1 MRICVRQCKI
11 YRLFLLINKISIFIL
26 TQRLR
31 WYGGD
36 LEKFR
41 ASFPTLFLLRS
52 KNSFNFEAGKTVLP
66 NMWFKHFKSVKG
78 YNRRNLNFVCM
89 WYSCVLV
96 QVCASVHE
104 WVYMCIC
111 RVQRTISGYSSLCLI
126 YLVFYRWVL
135 SFSSKPQRSACLFL
149 PRLGWHVWHHVRFCF
164 ICGFGTKSR
173 FFSLSSK
180 HFTGNITWDQGCSF

>member
-1 MRICVRQCKI
+1 MEG
-11 YRLFLLINKISIFIL
+11 
-26 TQRLR
+26 T
-31 WYGGD
+31 
-36 LEKFR
+36 
-41 ASFPTLFLLRS
+41 LRS
-52 KNSFNFEAGKTVLP
+52 SGLHSQHYFYCVLKTVFIFEAGKSILP

-111 RVQRTISGYSSLCLI
+111 RVQRTISGYPSLCII
-126 YLVFYRWVL
+126 YLVFYRWVF

-149 PRLGWHVWHHVRFCF
+149 PRVGWHVCHHVRFCF
-164 ICGFGTKSR
+164 MCGFGTKSR
-173 FFSLSSK
+173 FFFFIIQTLYWQYHLRSRM
-180 HFTGNITWDQGCSF
+180 